1 MYHRP
6 DTPLL
11 QKLACE
17 LLPVLVSWIR
27 EILDQE
33 FCLAA
38 LLLSALPT

>member
-11 QKLACE
+11 QQLARE
-17 LLPVLVSWIR
+17 LLPVASCIR
-27 EILDQE
+27 ENLDQE

-38 LLLSALPT
+38 LLFSTLPA